1 MHDYALVLW
10 LHHEMEIS
18 QCQFWQRNFTILSK
32 KPGYLIF
39 RFDVRAAMDPTVV
52 LGNIGADALELA
64 AEKKDLDWIWQGLG
78 YLMGSPKYWV
88 AMPTVAPSMQMTEL
102 PL

>member
-1 MHDYALVLW
+1 
-10 LHHEMEIS
+10 
-18 QCQFWQRNFTILSK
+18 
-32 KPGYLIF
+32 
-39 RFDVRAAMDPTVV
+39 MDPAVV
-52 LGNIGADALELA
+52 LRQVRVDALELA
-64 AEKKDLDWIWQGLG
+64 AEKRDVDWIWQGLG